1 MERWHSMTARQ
12 VMEKLDS
19 GPEGLSDGEA
29 ARRLE
34 RDGPNQIS
42 PPRRPPL
49 LLRLLGQLQDP
60 MILVLLA
67 AAGLSLAASGGRDWL
82 DGAIILI
89 IVAVNGV
96 LSVTQEDHAHQ
107 ALEQLRDLSAPMALV
122 IRSGKEKRL
131 PAAALAVGDVI
142 LLQAGDQVPADARLL
157 ESTRLRA
164 DESAMTG
171 ESAPVEKSPREGL
184 DPDTPLGDRA
194 NMLLSG
200 TMVTAGHGRA
210 MVVAV
215 GMDTQMGR
223 IAGLLLEGWLAFAA
237 RCVCA
242 LALLFIGW
250 VVSRWMQKSLFPRL
264 LKRSWHF
271 AFTHP
276 LLESFARPTARIAW
290 YTGMYLALR
299 SLPWAIPGLAA
310 LLLKAYRMML
320 VFLIGTGFYHASG
333 IAALLLASSSEEVR
347 TNRTLLTLL
356 DKVYKVAVV
365 VLCGATIA
373 QESGLPVGSVVA
385 SAGLI
390 GLTISLAAQDMA
402 KNFFSGV
409 VILLDKPFSIGDW
422 ITVGDVEGEVVDI
435 NFRSTKVRAVD
446 NSIYILTNSTVS
458 SATIN
463 NATLRNRRLYRFTL
477 GVTYDTTRP
486 QLEKLMA
493 DLDAML
499 KASPDTYEDT
509 AFVRMTGFGDSSIN
523 LMVSA
528 YLRTAD
534 LGVFLRM
541 QNDLNLNIMDVMK
554 ADGVDFAFPS
564 TTVYL
569 AKEN

>member
-1 MERWHSMTARQ
+1 MLFTIN
-12 VMEKLDS
+12 D
-19 GPEGLSDGEA
+19 
-29 ARRLE
+29 
-34 RDGPNQIS
+34 
-42 PPRRPPL
+42 
-49 LLRLLGQLQDP
+49 LGF
-60 MILVLLA
+60 
-67 AAGLSLAASGGRDWL
+67 S
-82 DGAIILI
+82 
-89 IVAVNGV
+89 
-96 LSVTQEDHAHQ
+96 
-107 ALEQLRDLSAPMALV
+107 
-122 IRSGKEKRL
+122 
-131 PAAALAVGDVI
+131 
-142 LLQAGDQVPADARLL
+142 
-157 ESTRLRA
+157 
-164 DESAMTG
+164 
-171 ESAPVEKSPREGL
+171 
-184 DPDTPLGDRA
+184 
-194 NMLLSG
+194 
-200 TMVTAGHGRA
+200 
-210 MVVAV
+210 
-215 GMDTQMGR
+215 

-463 NATLRNRRLYRFTL
+463 NATLRNKRLYRFTL

-554 ADGVDFAFPS
+554 ADGVDFAILRVGGRGYTEGGLYADTKFEQNLQGALDAGLEVGVYFFS
-564 TTVYL
+564 QAITVKEAEEEARFVLDKIRGYALTGPVVFDWEALGKSEARTYGLDTDTLCRCALAFCELVEEAGYTPMIYL
-569 AKEN
+569 TSYAGYVKYDLSRVMDYPFWFAEYDKAAPTFYYHFQMWQYTSKGSVDGIQGNVDMNLWFGA

>member
-194 NMLLSG
+194 NLLLSV
-200 TMVTAGHGRA
+200 TMVGP
-210 MVVAV
+210 
-215 GMDTQMGR
+215 
-223 IAGLLLEGWLAFAA
+223 W
-237 RCVCA
+237 
-242 LALLFIGW
+242 W
-250 VVSRWMQKSLFPRL
+250 WRWAWTPR
-264 LKRSWHF
+264 
-271 AFTHP
+271 
-276 LLESFARPTARIAW
+276 
-290 YTGMYLALR
+290 
-299 SLPWAIPGLAA
+299 WA
-310 LLLKAYRMML
+310 
-320 VFLIGTGFYHASG
+320 
-333 IAALLLASSSEEVR
+333 
-347 TNRTLLTLL
+347 
-356 DKVYKVAVV
+356 
-365 VLCGATIA
+365 
-373 QESGLPVGSVVA
+373 
-385 SAGLI
+385 
-390 GLTISLAAQDMA
+390 
-402 KNFFSGV
+402 
-409 VILLDKPFSIGDW
+409 
-422 ITVGDVEGEVVDI
+422 
-435 NFRSTKVRAVD
+435 
-446 NSIYILTNSTVS
+446 
-458 SATIN
+458 
-463 NATLRNRRLYRFTL
+463 
-477 GVTYDTTRP
+477 
-486 QLEKLMA
+486 
-493 DLDAML
+493 
-499 KASPDTYEDT
+499 ASPGCCWRRERARHPFRRKWPRYP
-509 AFVRMTGFGDSSIN
+509 RPC
-523 LMVSA
+523 
-528 YLRTAD
+528 
-534 LGVFLRM
+534 
-541 QNDLNLNIMDVMK
+541 
-554 ADGVDFAFPS
+554 PS
-564 TTVYL
+564 C
-569 AKEN
+569 AWRCAG